1 MGGGGGDSHIEMTG
15 VLVVPFR
22 GYKCGFGTF
31 QSVQFQNVLSCSFC
45 GTFKGRNKA
54 EIYDSGF

>member
-1 MGGGGGDSHIEMTG
+1 MTG

-31 QSVQFQNVLSCSFC
+31 LEGVQFQNVRSCSFR
-45 GTFKGRNKA
+45 GIFKGRNKV
-54 EIYDSGF
+54 EIYDSAF